1 MRSIFVCLVLLCP
14 LTCRAENRLFV
25 LQGEEAILE
34 VDIDDEGNAQR
45 VRTYRDRDLPGV
57 FPAQSLEMRD
67 GNILVTYDEQRR
79 QTARLLY
86 RRSDGLTKYDGSPGQ
101 ATDPGGR
108 RLEKTDTEQNF
119 RSGSRLYSETGGGH
133 YRDRHSLARV
143 QEAAGSR
150 YRDLFVLHDA
160 AFGVAVDRIDLLSRD
175 DAGTPDAKEA
185 LALPGSRL
193 TAATVSPWGEAFV
206 SDESQPT
213 IHRLRIQDGRLVANG
228 TLTHPG
234 LRVPRGLEFTRDG
247 ELLVANAGP
256 GPDGVLRF
264 EFVMVDFNWRAR
276 PKGGIDLD
284 GKGASDLV
292 LARTV
297 GFVLSEKQTPLI
309 KLSPERAG
317 GHFGISQVG
326 FVLPGKNSEAAIIA
340 LVQYDPGGYTPVH
353 YHPDMEQAEIVVSGR
368 ALWEVG
374 EFEREVGP
382 GDVIFC
388 PRYAKHGYK
397 VLGDEPFKF
406 FQLEW
411 RHLGN
416 RYQPADKTI
425 RTR

>member
-1 MRSIFVCLVLLCP
+1 MRRVFVCLLLLCP
-14 LTCRAENRLFV
+14 LTGWAENRLFV

-34 VDIDDEGNAQR
+34 VDIDDEGKTRQ
-45 VRTYRDRDLPGV
+45 VRAYREWDLPGV
-57 FPAQSLEMRD
+57 FPARSLEMRD
-67 GNILVTYDEQRR
+67 GNILVTYDDQKR

-86 RRSDGLTKYDGSPGQ
+86 RRSDGLTKYGGHPGQ
-101 ATDPGGR
+101 ATDPQGR

-119 RSGSRLYSETGGGH
+119 RSGSRLYSESGGGH
-133 YRDRHSLARV
+133 YRDRQRLERV

-150 YRDLFVLHDA
+150 YREVFVLDDT
-160 AFGVAVDRIDLLSRD
+160 AFGVATDRIDRLSVD
-175 DAGTPDAKEA
+175 DTGALEAMDA
-185 LALPGSRL
+185 LAMPGSRL

-213 IHRLRIQDGRLVANG
+213 IHRLRLQDGALVANG

-234 LRVPRGLEFTRDG
+234 LRVPRGLEFTRDA

-264 EFVMVDFNWRAR
+264 EFMMVDFNWRAV
-276 PKGGIDLD
+276 PKGGIDMD
-284 GKGASDLV
+284 GKGASDLT

-326 FVLPGKNSEAAIIA
+326 LVLPGKNSEAAIIA

>member
-1 MRSIFVCLVLLCP
+1 MRSVFVCLLLLFP
-14 LTCRAENRLFV
+14 LTGRAENRLFV

-34 VDIDDEGNAQR
+34 VDIDDEGNARQ
-45 VRTYRDRDLPGV
+45 VRAYRERDLPGV
-57 FPAQSLEMRD
+57 FPARSLEMRD
-67 GNILVTYDEQRR
+67 GNILVTYDGSKR

-86 RRSDGLTKYDGSPGQ
+86 RRSHGLTKYGGEPGQ
-101 ATDPGGR
+101 ASDPEGR

-119 RSGSRLYSETGGGH
+119 RSGSRLYSESGGGH
-133 YRDRHSLARV
+133 YRDRQRLARV

-150 YRDLFVLHDA
+150 YRDVFVLDDT
-160 AFGVAVDRIDLLSRD
+160 AFGVAADRIDRLSGD
-175 DAGTPDAKEA
+175 DAGTLEAVEA

-193 TAATVSPWGEAFV
+193 TAAAVSPWGEVFV

-213 IHRLRIQDGRLVANG
+213 IHRLQLRDGALIANG
-228 TLTHPG
+228 TLSHPG
-234 LRVPRGLEFTRDG
+234 FRVPRGLEFTRDG

-264 EFVMVDFNWRAR
+264 GFETVDFNWRGM

-297 GFVLSEKQTPLI
+297 GYVLSEKQTPLI
-309 KLSPERAG
+309 KLSPEQAG
-317 GHFGISQVG
+317 GHYGISQVG

-340 LVQYDPGGYTPVH
+340 LVQYEPGGYTPVH

-368 ALWEVG
+368 AIWEVG

-411 RHLGN
+411 RNLGN
-416 RYQPADKTI
+416 RYQPADKTV

>member
-1 MRSIFVCLVLLCP
+1 MRSVFVCLLLLFP
-14 LTCRAENRLFV
+14 LTGRAENRLFV

-34 VDIDDEGNAQR
+34 IDIDDEGNAQR
-45 VRTYRDRDLPGV
+45 VRTYRERDLPGI
-57 FPAQSLEMRD
+57 FPARSLEMRD
-67 GNILVTYDEQRR
+67 GNILVTYDGSKQ

-86 RRSDGLTKYDGSPGQ
+86 RRSTGLTKYGGNPGQ
-101 ATDPGGR
+101 TTDPEGR
-108 RLEKTDTEQNF
+108 RLETVDTEQNF
-119 RSGSRLYSETGGGH
+119 RSGSRLYSESGGGH
-133 YRDRHSLARV
+133 YRDRRRLARV

-150 YRDLFVLHDA
+150 YRDVFVLDDT
-160 AFGVAVDRIDLLSRD
+160 AFGVAADRIDRLSGD
-175 DAGTPDAKEA
+175 GAGTLEAAEA

-193 TAATVSPWGEAFV
+193 TAAAVSPWGEVFV

-213 IHRLRIQDGRLVANG
+213 IHRLRLQGGALAANG
-228 TLTHPG
+228 TLSHPG
-234 LRVPRGLEFTRDG
+234 LRGPRGLEFTRDG

-256 GPDGVLRF
+256 GPEGVLRF
-264 EFVMVDFNWRAR
+264 EFAMVDFNWRGM

-297 GFVLSEKQTPLI
+297 GYVLSEKQTPLI

-317 GHFGISQVG
+317 GHYGISQVG

-340 LVQYDPGGYTPVH
+340 LVQYEPGGYTPVH

-368 ALWEVG
+368 AIWEVG

-411 RHLGN
+411 RNLGN
-416 RYQPADKTI
+416 RYQPADKTV

>member
-1 MRSIFVCLVLLCP
+1 MRSVFVCLLLLFP
-14 LTCRAENRLFV
+14 LTGRAENRLFV

-34 VDIDDEGNAQR
+34 VDIDDEGNARQ
-45 VRTYRDRDLPGV
+45 VRAYRERDLPGV

-67 GNILVTYDEQRR
+67 GNILVTYDGQKRP
-79 QTARLLY
+79 TARLLY
-86 RRSDGLTKYDGSPGQ
+86 RRSQGLTKYDGNPGQ
-101 ATDPGGR
+101 ASDLAGR
-108 RLEKTDTEQNF
+108 RLEKTDTAQNF
-119 RSGSRLYSETGGGH
+119 RSGSRLYSESGGGH
-133 YRDRHSLARV
+133 YLDRQHLARL
-143 QEAAGSR
+143 QGATGDR
-150 YRDLFVLHDA
+150 YRDLFVLDDA
-160 AFGVAVDRIDLLSRD
+160 AFGVAADRIDRLSGD
-175 DAGTPDAKEA
+175 DAGALEAKEA
-185 LALPGSRL
+185 LAMPGSRL
-193 TAATVSPWGEAFV
+193 TAAAVSPWGEVFV

-213 IHRLRIQDGRLVANG
+213 IHRLRLQDDALIANG
-228 TLTHPG
+228 TLAHPG

-264 EFVMVDFNWRAR
+264 GFETVDFNWRGR
-276 PKGGIDLD
+276 PNGGIDLD
-284 GKGASDLV
+284 GKGATDLV

-297 GFVLSEKQTPLI
+297 GYVLSEKQTPLI

-317 GHFGISQVG
+317 GHYGISQVG
-326 FVLPGKNSEAAIIA
+326 LVLPGKNSEAAIIA
-340 LVQYDPGGYTPVH
+340 LVQYEPGGYTPVH

-368 ALWEVG
+368 AIWEVG

-411 RHLGN
+411 RSLGN

-425 RTR
+425 GSR

>member
-1 MRSIFVCLVLLCP
+1 MRSIFVCLLLLVP
-14 LTCRAENRLFV
+14 LTGRAENRLFV
-25 LQGEEAILE
+25 LQGEDTILE
-34 VDIDDEGNAQR
+34 IDIDDEGHARQ
-45 VRTYRDRDLPGV
+45 VRTYRERDLPGA

-67 GNILVTYDEQRR
+67 GNILVTYDGSKQ

-86 RRSDGLTKYDGSPGQ
+86 RRSHGLTKYDGEPGQ
-101 ATDPGGR
+101 ATDPAGR
-108 RLEKTDTEQNF
+108 RLETTDTEQNF
-119 RSGSRLYSETGGGH
+119 RSGSRLYSESGGGH
-133 YRDRHSLARV
+133 YRDRQRLVRLQA
-143 QEAAGSR
+143 AAGNR
-150 YRDLFVLHDA
+150 YRDVFLLDDT
-160 AFGVAVDRIDLLSRD
+160 AFGVAADRIDLLSGNG
-175 DAGTPDAKEA
+175 AGTLNAKEA
-185 LALPGSRL
+185 LAMPGSRL
-193 TAATVSPWGEAFV
+193 TAAAVSPWDEVFV

-213 IHRLRIQDGRLVANG
+213 IHRLRLRDGALIANG

-264 EFVMVDFNWRAR
+264 QFVMVDFNWRGM
-276 PKGGIDLD
+276 PNGGIDLE

-317 GHFGISQVG
+317 GHYGISQVG
-326 FVLPGKNSEAAIIA
+326 LVLPGKNSEAAIIA
-340 LVQYDPGGYTPVH
+340 LVQYEPGGYTPVH

-368 ALWEVG
+368 AIWEVG

-411 RHLGN
+411 RDLGN
-416 RYQPADKTI
+416 RYQPADKTV

>member
-1 MRSIFVCLVLLCP
+1 MRSVFVCLLLLFP
-14 LTCRAENRLFV
+14 MTGRAENRLFV
-25 LQGEEAILE
+25 LQGEETILE
-34 VDIDDEGNAQR
+34 VDIDDEGNARQ
-45 VRTYRDRDLPGV
+45 VRAYRDRNLPGV
-57 FPAQSLEMRD
+57 FPVQSLEMRD
-67 GNILVTYDEQRR
+67 GNILVTYDGSKR

-86 RRSDGLTKYDGSPGQ
+86 RRSQGLSKYDGKPGK
-101 ATDPGGR
+101 ATDPQGR
-108 RLEKTDTEQNF
+108 RLEKADTELNF
-119 RSGSRLYSETGGGH
+119 RSGSRLYSESGGGH
-133 YRDRHSLARV
+133 YRDRQRMARV

-150 YRDLFVLHDA
+150 YRDVFVLDDT
-160 AFGVAVDRIDLLSRD
+160 AFGVAEDRIDRLSGD
-175 DAGTPDAKEA
+175 DAGTLEAAEA

-193 TAATVSPWGEAFV
+193 TAVTVSPWGEVFI
-206 SDESQPT
+206 SDDSQPT
-213 IHRLRIQDGRLVANG
+213 IHRLRLEDGKLVANG

-234 LRVPRGLEFTRDG
+234 LRAPRGLEFTRDG

-264 EFVMVDFNWRAR
+264 GFVMVDFNWRGV
-276 PKGGIDLD
+276 PNGGVDLD
-284 GKGASDLV
+284 GNGASDLV

-297 GFVLSEKQTPLI
+297 GYVLSEKQTPLI

-317 GHFGISQVG
+317 GHYGISQVG
-326 FVLPGKNSEAAIIA
+326 LVLPGKNSEAAIIA
-340 LVQYDPGGYTPVH
+340 LVQYEPGGYTPVH

-374 EFEREVGP
+374 EFQREVGP

-411 RHLGN
+411 RNLGN
-416 RYQPADKTI
+416 RYHPADKTLQ
-425 RTR
+425 TR

>member
-1 MRSIFVCLVLLCP
+1 MRSVLVCLFLLFP
-14 LTCRAENRLFV
+14 LTCKGENRLFV

-34 VDIDDEGNAQR
+34 IDIEDGGNARQ

-57 FPAQSLEMRD
+57 FPARSLEMRD
-67 GNILVTYDEQRR
+67 GNILVTYDGQKRE
-79 QTARLLY
+79 TARLLY
-86 RRSDGLTKYDGSPGQ
+86 RRSHGLAKYGGEPGQ
-101 ATDPGGR
+101 ASDLEGK
-108 RLEKTDTEQNF
+108 RLEKADTEQNF
-119 RSGSRLYSETGGGH
+119 RSGSRLYSESGGGH
-133 YRDRHSLARV
+133 YRDRQRMARV
-143 QEAAGSR
+143 QRAAGER
-150 YRDLFVLHDA
+150 YRDVFILDDA
-160 AFGVAVDRIDLLSRD
+160 AFGVAADRIDRLSGD
-175 DAGTPDAKEA
+175 DSGTLDAQEA

-193 TAATVSPWGEAFV
+193 TAATVSPWGEVFV

-213 IHRLRIQDGRLVANG
+213 IHQLRLEDGTLVANG

-234 LRVPRGLEFTRDG
+234 LRAPRGLEFTRDG

-264 EFVMVDFNWRAR
+264 EFMLVDFNWRGR
-276 PKGGIDLD
+276 PKGGIDLE

-317 GHFGISQVG
+317 GHYGISQVG

-411 RHLGN
+411 RNLGN

>member
-1 MRSIFVCLVLLCP
+1 MRSVLVCLSLLFP
-14 LTCRAENRLFV
+14 LTCWAENRLFV

-34 VDIDDEGNAQR
+34 LEIDDEGNAQQ

-67 GNILVTYDEQRR
+67 GNILVTYDGQKR

-86 RRSDGLTKYDGSPGQ
+86 RRSHGLTKYDGEPGQ
-101 ATDPGGR
+101 ASDPEGR
-108 RLEKTDTEQNF
+108 RLEKADTEQNF
-119 RSGSRLYSETGGGH
+119 RSGSRLYSESVGGH
-133 YRDRHSLARV
+133 YRDRRRLARV
-143 QEAAGSR
+143 QEVAGSR
-150 YRDLFVLHDA
+150 YRDIFVLEDA
-160 AFGVAVDRIDLLSRD
+160 AFGVAEDRIDLLSGV
-175 DAGTPDAKEA
+175 DAVTFEATEA

-193 TAATVSPWGEAFV
+193 TAATVSPWGEVFV
-206 SDESQPT
+206 SDESRPT
-213 IHRLRIQDGRLVANG
+213 IQRLRFQDGSLAANG

-234 LRVPRGLEFTRDG
+234 LRAPRGLEFTRDG
-247 ELLVANAGP
+247 ELLVANVGP

-326 FVLPGKNSEAAIIA
+326 LVLPGKNSEAAIIA
-340 LVQYDPGGYTPVH
+340 LVQYEPGGYTPVH

>member
-1 MRSIFVCLVLLCP
+1 MRSVFVCLLLLFP
-14 LTCRAENRLFV
+14 LTGRAENRLFV

-34 VDIDDEGNAQR
+34 IDIDDEGNAQP
-45 VRTYRDRDLPGV
+45 VRTYRERDLPGV

-67 GNILVTYDEQRR
+67 GNILITYDGQKRP
-79 QTARLLY
+79 TARLLY
-86 RRSDGLTKYDGSPGQ
+86 RRSQGLTKYDGDPGQ
-101 ATDPGGR
+101 ASDPAGR

-119 RSGSRLYSETGGGH
+119 RNGSQLYSESGGGH
-133 YRDRHSLARV
+133 YRDRQRLARV
-143 QEAAGSR
+143 QGATGNR
-150 YRDLFVLHDA
+150 YRDVFILDDA
-160 AFGVAVDRIDLLSRD
+160 AFGVAADRIDRLSGD
-175 DAGTPDAKEA
+175 DAETLEAKEA

-193 TAATVSPWGEAFV
+193 TAAAVSPWGEVFV
-206 SDESQPT
+206 SDESRPT
-213 IHRLRIQDGRLVANG
+213 IHRLRLQDGALIADG

-256 GPDGVLRF
+256 GPEGVLRF
-264 EFVMVDFNWRAR
+264 GFETVDFHWRGV

-297 GFVLSEKQTPLI
+297 GYVLSEKQTPLI

-317 GHFGISQVG
+317 GHYGISQVG
-326 FVLPGKNSEAAIIA
+326 LVLPGKNSEAAIIA
-340 LVQYDPGGYTPVH
+340 LVQYEPGGYTPVH

-411 RHLGN
+411 RNLGN
-416 RYQPADKTI
+416 RYQPADETI

>member
-1 MRSIFVCLVLLCP
+1 MRSVFVCLLLLFP
-14 LTCRAENRLFV
+14 LTGWAENRLFI
-25 LQGEEAILE
+25 LQGDEAIME
-34 VDIDDEGNAQR
+34 VDIDDEGNARQ
-45 VRTYRDRDLPGV
+45 VRAYRERDLPGV

-67 GNILVTYDEQRR
+67 GNILVTYDGSKR

-86 RRSDGLTKYDGSPGQ
+86 RRSQGLTKYDGEPGQ
-101 ATDPGGR
+101 ATDPEGR

-119 RSGSRLYSETGGGH
+119 RSGSRLYSESGGGH
-133 YRDRHSLARV
+133 YRDRQRLARV
-143 QEAAGSR
+143 QAVAGSR
-150 YRDLFVLHDA
+150 YRDVFVLGDTS
-160 AFGVAVDRIDLLSRD
+160 FGVAADRVDRLSGNG
-175 DAGTPDAKEA
+175 AGTLDADEA
-185 LALPGSRL
+185 LALPGSEL
-193 TAATVSPWGEAFV
+193 TAATVSPWGEVFV
-206 SDESQPT
+206 CDESQPT
-213 IHRLRIQDGRLVANG
+213 IHRLGLEDGTLVANG

-264 EFVMVDFNWRAR
+264 EFVMVDFNWRGL

-284 GKGASDLV
+284 GKGATDLA

-297 GFVLSEKQTPLI
+297 GYVLSEKQTPLI
-309 KLSPERAG
+309 KLSPEQAG
-317 GHFGISQVG
+317 GHYGISQVG
-326 FVLPGKNSEAAIIA
+326 LVLPGQNSEAAIIA
-340 LVQYDPGGYTPVH
+340 LVQYEPGGYTPVH

-368 ALWEVG
+368 AIWEVG

-406 FQLEW
+406 LQLEW
-411 RHLGN
+411 RNLGN
-416 RYQPADKTI
+416 RYHPADKTLQ
-425 RTR
+425 TR

>member
-1 MRSIFVCLVLLCP
+1 MRNVLVCLLLLFP
-14 LTCRAENRLFV
+14 LTCWGENRLFV

-34 VDIDDEGNAQR
+34 VDIDDEGNIQR
-45 VRTYRDRDLPGV
+45 VRTYRERDLPGV

-67 GNILVTYDEQRR
+67 GNILVTYDGEKR

-86 RRSDGLTKYDGSPGQ
+86 RRSHGLTKYDGNPGQ
-101 ATDPGGR
+101 ASDLAGR
-108 RLEKTDTEQNF
+108 RLEKTDTAQNF
-119 RSGSRLYSETGGGH
+119 RSGSRLYSENGGGH
-133 YRDRHSLARV
+133 YRDRQRLAGL

-150 YRDLFVLHDA
+150 YRDIFVLDDA
-160 AFGVAVDRIDLLSRD
+160 AFGVAADRIDLLSGD
-175 DAGTPDAKEA
+175 HAGTLDATEA
-185 LALPGSRL
+185 LAMPGSRL
-193 TAATVSPWGEAFV
+193 TAAAVSPWGEIFV
-206 SDESQPT
+206 SDESQPA
-213 IHRLRIQDGRLVANG
+213 IHRLRFQDGALVANG

-234 LRVPRGLEFTRDG
+234 LRVPRGLECTRAGDVLG
-247 ELLVANAGP
+247 ATAGP
-256 GPDGVLRF
+256 GPAGVLRF
-264 EFVMVDFNWRAR
+264 DFVTTDFNWRAM

-297 GFVLSEKQTPLI
+297 GYVLSEKQTPLI
-309 KLSPERAG
+309 TLSPERAG
-317 GHFGISQVG
+317 GHYGISQVG

-368 ALWEVG
+368 AIWEVG

-411 RHLGN
+411 RNLGN
-416 RYQPADKTI
+416 RYRPADKTI

>member
-1 MRSIFVCLVLLCP
+1 MRSVFFCLLLLFP
-14 LTCRAENRLFV
+14 LTGRAENRLFV

-34 VDIDDEGNAQR
+34 IDIDDEGNARR
-45 VRTYRDRDLPGV
+45 VRAYRERDLPGV
-57 FPAQSLEMRD
+57 FPARSLEMRD
-67 GNILVTYDEQRR
+67 GNILITYDGNKQP
-79 QTARLLY
+79 TARLLY
-86 RRSDGLTKYDGSPGQ
+86 RRSQGLTKYGGNPGQ
-101 ATDPGGR
+101 ASDPSGR

-119 RSGSRLYSETGGGH
+119 RSGSRLYSESGGGH
-133 YRDRHSLARV
+133 YLDRQRLARLH
-143 QEAAGSR
+143 EATGSR
-150 YRDLFVLHDA
+150 YRDLFVLADA
-160 AFGVAVDRIDLLSRD
+160 AFGVAADRIDLLSGD
-175 DAGTPDAKEA
+175 GAGSPEAKEA
-185 LALPGSRL
+185 LAIPGSRL
-193 TAATVSPWGEAFV
+193 TAAAVSPWGEIFV

-213 IHRLRIQDGRLVANG
+213 IHRLRLQDGALIANG

-264 EFVMVDFNWRAR
+264 EFVMADFNWRGS

-297 GFVLSEKQTPLI
+297 GYVLSEKQTPLI

-317 GHFGISQVG
+317 GHYGISQVG
-326 FVLPGKNSEAAIIA
+326 LVLPGRNSEAAIIA
-340 LVQYDPGGYTPVH
+340 LVQYEPGGYTPVH

-416 RYQPADKTI
+416 RYDPADKTV

>member
-1 MRSIFVCLVLLCP
+1 MRTVFACLLLLFP
-14 LTCRAENRLFV
+14 LSGRAENRLFV

-34 VDIDDEGNAQR
+34 IDIDDEGNARQ
-45 VRTYRDRDLPGV
+45 VRAYRERDLPGV
-57 FPAQSLEMRD
+57 FPARSLEMRD
-67 GNILVTYDEQRR
+67 GNILVTFDGRKR
-79 QTARLLY
+79 PTARLLY
-86 RRSDGLTKYDGSPGQ
+86 RRSEGLAKYDG
-101 ATDPGGR
+101 DPGLASDPSGR
-108 RLEKTDTEQNF
+108 RLEKTDTAPNF
-119 RSGSRLYSETGGGH
+119 RSGSRLYSESGGGH
-133 YRDRHSLARV
+133 YRDRQRLARF
-143 QEAAGSR
+143 QEVAGSR
-150 YRDLFVLHDA
+150 YRDIFVLDDA
-160 AFGVAVDRIDLLSRD
+160 AFGVTANRIDLLSGD
-175 DAGTPDAKEA
+175 DAATLEAKEA

-193 TAATVSPWGEAFV
+193 TAATVSPWGEVFV

-213 IHRLRIQDGRLVANG
+213 IHRLRLQDGALISNG

-264 EFVMVDFNWRAR
+264 GFETVDFNWRGT

-297 GFVLSEKQTPLI
+297 GYVLSEKQTPLI
-309 KLSPERAG
+309 KLNPERAG
-317 GHFGISQVG
+317 GHYGISQVG
-326 FVLPGKNSEAAIIA
+326 LVLPGKNSEAAIIA
-340 LVQYDPGGYTPVH
+340 LVQYEPGGYTPVH

-368 ALWEVG
+368 AIWEVG

-416 RYQPADKTI
+416 RYQPADKTM

>member
-1 MRSIFVCLVLLCP
+1 MFCCVPSPAGPRTASSCF
-14 LTCRAENRLFV
+14 RGRK
-25 LQGEEAILE
+25 AILE

-57 FPAQSLEMRD
+57 FPAQSLEMAGWKHPGHLRRAKASD
-67 GNILVTYDEQRR
+67 GSLAVSPF
-79 QTARLLY
+79 
-86 RRSDGLTKYDGSPGQ
+86 RRSDEIRRQPG
-101 ATDPGGR
+101 AGPPILGAGGWR
-108 RLEKTDTEQNF
+108 RPTLKQNF

-416 RYQPADKTI
+416 RYRPADKTI
-425 RTR
+425 QTR

>member
-1 MRSIFVCLVLLCP
+1 V
-14 LTCRAENRLFV
+14 
-25 LQGEEAILE
+25 QGVA
-34 VDIDDEGNAQR
+34 GN
-45 VRTYRDRDLPGV
+45 
-57 FPAQSLEMRD
+57 
-67 GNILVTYDEQRR
+67 
-79 QTARLLY
+79 
-86 RRSDGLTKYDGSPGQ
+86 
-101 ATDPGGR
+101 
-108 RLEKTDTEQNF
+108 
-119 RSGSRLYSETGGGH
+119 
-133 YRDRHSLARV
+133 
-143 QEAAGSR
+143 R
-150 YRDLFVLHDA
+150 YRDVFVLDAA
-160 AFGVAVDRIDLLSRD
+160 AFGVAADRIDLLSGV
-175 DAGTPDAKEA
+175 DAGTLEATEA

-193 TAATVSPWGEAFV
+193 TAATVSPWGEVFV
-206 SDESQPT
+206 SDDSQPT
-213 IHRLRIQDGRLVANG
+213 IHRLQLEDGTLVANG

-411 RHLGN
+411 RNLGN

-425 RTR
+425 QNR

>member
-1 MRSIFVCLVLLCP
+1 MRSVFVCLLLLFP
-14 LTCRAENRLFV
+14 LTGRAENRLFV

-34 VDIDDEGNAQR
+34 VDIDDEGNARQ
-45 VRTYRDRDLPGV
+45 VRAYRERDLPGV
-57 FPAQSLEMRD
+57 FPARSLEMRD
-67 GNILVTYDEQRR
+67 GNILVTYDGRKQ

-86 RRSDGLTKYDGSPGQ
+86 RRSQGLTKYGGNPGK
-101 ATDPGGR
+101 ATDPEGR
-108 RLEKTDTEQNF
+108 RLETTDTAQNF
-119 RSGSRLYSETGGGH
+119 RNGSRLYSESGGGH
-133 YRDRHSLARV
+133 YRDRQRLARV
-143 QEAAGSR
+143 QEVAGSR
-150 YRDLFVLHDA
+150 YRDVFVLDDT
-160 AFGVAVDRIDLLSRD
+160 AFGVAADRIDRLSGD
-175 DAGTPDAKEA
+175 DSGTLEAAEA

-193 TAATVSPWGEAFV
+193 TAAAVSPWGEVFV

-213 IHRLRIQDGRLVANG
+213 IHRLRLQDGALIANG

-264 EFVMVDFNWRAR
+264 EFAMVDFNWRGV

-297 GFVLSEKQTPLI
+297 GYVLSEKQTPLI

-317 GHFGISQVG
+317 GHYGISQVG

-340 LVQYDPGGYTPVH
+340 LVQYEPGGYTPVH

-368 ALWEVG
+368 AIWEVG

-416 RYQPADKTI
+416 RYQPADKTV